1 MMAILRGCELSK
13 RGFAKRSLVVLFAIV
28 LAAVSQSSLADL
40 TDASW
45 TVRRAGSDVEI
56 VNMNKASFRKYAFHR
71 ASGMLKCIGWNV
83 RQPEK
88 FYINGESMFVLSCDG
103 KEKCAEFVSFDA
115 RENKELCGVED
126 KRADDVLATAV
137 SRHRVPGEAIDVLV
151 GYRFRRDNEVFV
163 DCEVIAKKQLPSDS
177 SFSIAYPISRD
188 YEIGDCDQ
196 EVYKI
201 GLSRRQDDGLVSLFF
216 RSRVCAEDKKREKM
230 KVTVRSRGNALSP
243 THDRLL
249 TLSASLGEPAKR
261 SDGSFAY
268 SFNFSIP
275 LYAPRWWQFWL

>member
-1 MMAILRGCELSK
+1 MSK
-13 RGFAKRSLVVLFAIV
+13 RGFAKRSLLLLFAIV
-28 LAAVSQSSLADL
+28 LAVVSQSSLADL

-45 TVRRAGSDVEI
+45 TVRRVGSDVEI

-88 FYINGESMFVLSCDG
+88 FYVNGESMFVLSCDG
-103 KEKCAEFVSFDA
+103 KEKGAEFVSFDA
-115 RENKELCGVED
+115 QENRELCGVED

-137 SRHRVPGEAIDVLV
+137 SRYRVSGEAIDVFV

-177 SFSIAYPISRD
+177 SFSISYPISRD

-201 GLSRRQDDGLVSLFF
+201 GLSRRQDDGLVSLLF
-216 RSRVCAEDKKREKM
+216 RSRARAEDKKRARM
-230 KVTVRSRGNALSP
+230 KVTVRPRDNALSP

-249 TLSASLGEPAKR
+249 TLSASLCEPAKR

-268 SFNFSIP
+268 SFDFSIP
-275 LYAPRWWQFWL
+275 LYVPQWWQFWL

>member
-1 MMAILRGCELSK
+1 MSK
-13 RGFAKRSLVVLFAIV
+13 RGFAKRSLLLLFAIV
-28 LAAVSQSSLADL
+28 LVAVSQSSLADL

-45 TVRRAGSDVEI
+45 TVRRVGSDVEI

-88 FYINGESMFVLSCDG
+88 FYVN
-103 KEKCAEFVSFDA
+103 
-115 RENKELCGVED
+115 
-126 KRADDVLATAV
+126 
-137 SRHRVPGEAIDVLV
+137 
-151 GYRFRRDNEVFV
+151 
-163 DCEVIAKKQLPSDS
+163 DS
-177 SFSIAYPISRD
+177 SFGIAYPISRD
-188 YEIGDCDQ
+188 YEIGDCGQ

-216 RSRVCAEDKKREKM
+216 RSRVCAEDKKRKKM
-230 KVTVRSRGNALSP
+230 KVAVRSRGNALSP
-243 THDRLL
+243 AHDRLL
-249 TLSASLGEPAKR
+249 TLSASLGEPDKR